1 MFLLTLVVF
10 VVILGL
16 FIFVH
21 EFGHFI
27 LAKTAGVKVEEFAFG
42 FPPKLICRKRGETK
56 YCLNLIPFG
65 GYVKMLGEEGG
76 SDSSRSFAKKPTRWR
91 LAIIV
96 AGVVANF
103 LVAGLLFSFGYMV
116 GITPIGL
123 NPAQLG
129 GRQTHQVVVAEV
141 LKDSSA
147 ALADIKVG
155 DIIVGFDSV
164 TGFRTFTAAHLGQEA
179 SLTISRAGETLTKS
193 VVLSANTEAPLGV
206 GVADAPIVRLGFFR
220 AFSAGFREMV
230 MTTAYV
236 AQLLWD
242 FLVGIFKEGKVSAEL
257 SGPVGI
263 FSVTGQ
269 AVRMGF
275 GYVVQ
280 LAAVL
285 SINLALINIL
295 PFPALDGGKAVIL
308 FSEGIFRR
316 KLIRQEVENI
326 LHTVGFALLILL
338 IMAVTIREI
347 LALL

>member
-1 MFLLTLVVF
+1 MFFLTLLVF
-10 VVILGL
+10 IIILGL
-16 FIFVH
+16 FIFIH
-21 EFGHFI
+21 EFGHFV
-27 LAKTAGVKVEEFAFG
+27 LAKSAGVKVEEFAFG
-42 FPPKLICRKRGETK
+42 FPPKLICHKRGETK

-76 SDSSRSFAKKPTRWR
+76 SESARSFVKKPIRWR

-96 AGVVANF
+96 GGVVANF
-103 LVAGLLFSFGYMV
+103 LAAGLLFSLGYMV

-123 NPAQLG
+123 DPAQLG
-129 GRQTHQVVVAEV
+129 GKQTHQVVVAEV
-141 LKDSSA
+141 LKDSPA
-147 ALADIKVG
+147 AQAGLKVG
-155 DIIVGFDSV
+155 DILIGFSSV
-164 TGFRTFTAAHLGQEA
+164 TDFRAFTAEHLGQEVP
-179 SLTISRAGETLTKS
+179 LTVSRSGKTLTQT
-193 VVLSANTEAPLGV
+193 VNLSANTEAPLGV
-206 GVADAPIVRLGFFR
+206 GVADAPIVRLGFFS
-220 AFSAGFREMV
+220 AISAGFREMV
-230 MTTAYV
+230 LTTAYV
-236 AQLLWD
+236 AKLLWN
-242 FLVGIFKEGKVSAEL
+242 FIVGIFKERKISAEL

-308 FSEGIFRR
+308 FSEGVFRR

-326 LHTVGFALLILL
+326 LHTIGFAILILL
-338 IMAVTIREI
+338 VMAVTIREI